1 MLRGKILKAISGDFK
16 IKLLSIL
23 VAFSMWVFVMEEID
37 PKTIRSVKNIQ
48 ITEITNIVEIEHE
61 GLTLSYNQNLITNI
75 DFRGK
80 RSALADFVRETP
92 KIKATIE
99 NPRVGLNEVILSID
113 VPNNIEYSFDPAIIK
128 VNLEESVTEDRTVG
142 YATSGEV
149 LSGFEV
155 VGVSLSEEN
164 INIEGPRS
172 QVNKVDS
179 LLVTIDINNVK
190 KDFKSR
196 VKAIPIDI
204 KGEEVPGV
212 KVNTDYVTANVKVS
226 AVKEVPLKFDIVD
239 NKNNLVENLIFEL
252 EESTI
257 KIYGEKDDIDKIEYI
272 YTDDLKLDEINR
284 LSQYEYIVNIQRING
299 IAFNKNQ
306 VKLIAKNDLVDYNFE
321 IEKEKII
328 FADEIGKGE
337 ILDILPNEIKVSFKS
352 AKEYEI
358 SSEDITILI
367 DNSSVLSEYKL
378 NLYIGIPVFDIKINP
393 DSILF

>member
-48 ITEITNIVEIEHE
+48 ITEITNIIEIEHE

-164 INIEGPRS
+164 INIEVDLNIYLKEGENPRIS
-172 QVNKVDS
+172 AVDVDGNFAEYIDES
-179 LLVTIDINNVK
+179 LLIEKSIKSPATKDIIKEQLCKTQDTVFVVK
-190 KDFKSR
+190 KIDFDIDENIFLSKSKLNHIRRNVLCELMNLREKNHIRDFKEIENRNFENIYS
-196 VKAIPIDI
+196 K
-204 KGEEVPGV
+204 
-212 KVNTDYVTANVKVS
+212 
-226 AVKEVPLKFDIVD
+226 PLK
-239 NKNNLVENLIFEL
+239 K
-252 EESTI
+252 
-257 KIYGEKDDIDKIEYI
+257 KQG
-272 YTDDLKLDEINR
+272 
-284 LSQYEYIVNIQRING
+284 Q
-299 IAFNKNQ
+299 
-306 VKLIAKNDLVDYNFE
+306 
-321 IEKEKII
+321 
-328 FADEIGKGE
+328 
-337 ILDILPNEIKVSFKS
+337 
-352 AKEYEI
+352 
-358 SSEDITILI
+358 
-367 DNSSVLSEYKL
+367 L
-378 NLYIGIPVFDIKINP
+378 NLAVTG
-393 DSILF
+393 